1 MNSEMKL
8 NEINKLL
15 KAGDVAAAESAAL
28 ELLKKEPGNLQAKM
42 LYGTCLQLQGDRESF
57 GRIHE
62 ELVPK
67 MTVVSDEKTLSISGA
82 IRIPSRVSATSRRSS
97 RANARSVP
105 SAKSVRRAAARWR
118 SRRPVPS
125 PKPRSA

>member
-105 SAKSVRRAAARWR
+105 LAKSVRRAAARWR
-118 SRRPVPS
+118 FRRPAPS